1 MRAALVR
8 SATPIIV
15 AVLVASVG
23 CGGARAST
31 PARADRSTITQEQIL
46 EHHFT
51 NAYEAVEAL
60 HSNWLIAK
68 VTDSFTSPSQI
79 KVYVDNTF
87 FGGTESLRT
96 INPNNVR
103 TIRYFDGVQ
112 ATARWGMD
120 HSQGVILVTTLK

>member
-15 AVLVASVG
+15 AVLVGSVG

-31 PARADRSTITQEQIL
+31 PARSDRTTITQEQIL

-60 HSNWLIAK
+60 HSNWLVSK

-120 HSQGVILVTTLK
+120 HSQGVILVTTLR